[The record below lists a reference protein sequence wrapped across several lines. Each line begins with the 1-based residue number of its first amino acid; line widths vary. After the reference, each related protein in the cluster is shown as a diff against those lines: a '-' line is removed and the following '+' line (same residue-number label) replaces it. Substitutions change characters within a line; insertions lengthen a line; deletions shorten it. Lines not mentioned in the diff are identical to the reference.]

1 MTTQQER
8 HEAHAELVAVLEAN
22 WEVRQLELKGIP
34 PSWKSQNRP
43 ARIMLEE
50 EYQSRLGDLVR
61 DYEVIQRQQVTE
73 REALEANRKSA
84 HDTVLVA
91 FEASESSLLNE
102 RHQVDEWWRN
112 LRDEETARRQQID
125 EGEQRALDE
134 IERREIPEE
143 LKAGNAVGVYET
155 EMEAAAC
162 ETEKKTGNGADNLQ
176 HTSIV
181 RTAALAAA
189 SSQSQH
195 RKAENAPAFES
206 GTAIGCKGAEVDAPA
221 VPPAAQHIQASTTH
235 PFDAVTG
242 AAPSGEDSISP
253 ASSGSKCTVDE
264 LDPLLLDNGFAIPT
278 YPPNLLPEIKSQ
290 SSAGYEFVGKAG
302 STCIYAE
309 AAVTS
314 AAQERSG
321 TPDSVGSDFV
331 EI

>member
-1 MTTQQER
+1 MTSQQER

-91 FEASESSLLNE
+91 FEAAESSLLNE
-102 RHQVDEWWRN
+102 RHQVDEWRRN

-125 EGEQRALDE
+125 KGERRALDE
-134 IERREIPEE
+134 IERIEAREE
-143 LKAGNAVGVYET
+143 LKAENTVDVYET
-155 EMEAAAC
+155 EMEGVAR
-162 ETEKKTGNGADNLQ
+162 EMEKKTGNGADNLQ
-176 HTSIV
+176 HTPIT
-181 RTAALAAA
+181 RTAVVTVA
-189 SSQSQH
+189 SAQSQH
-195 RKAENAPAFES
+195 RKAEKAPAFEL
-206 GTAIGCKGAEVDAPA
+206 GAAIGCKGAEADAPA
-221 VPPAAQHIQASTTH
+221 VPPAAQHIQASTTP
-235 PFDAVTG
+235 PFDASTG
-242 AAPSGEDSISP
+242 AAPSGEDSILP
-253 ASSGSKCTVDE
+253 ASSGSTCIADE
-264 LDPLLLDNGFAIPT
+264 LDPLLLDNSFAIPT

-290 SSAGYEFVGKAG
+290 SSAGYEFVGKVG
-302 STCIYAE
+302 SKCIHAE

-314 AAQERSG
+314 AVQERSG
-321 TPDSVGSDFV
+321 TPDSVGSGFV